1 MKINHL
7 QLFWMIAIMELGMTL
22 LMTMTNSLQAARQD
36 AWISVAVAG
45 CIAVLIAIISTRL
58 ALLYP
63 NQTLVQFSETI
74 MGKWLGKLIVVFYL
88 VQWYTIIPIVLRQF
102 TDLIESLV
110 LQRTPTIPIIALMV
124 ALMVYAIMAGKLEG
138 IGRMSELLGP
148 LIFLMVLVVLFV
160 NCFNIRFENILPIL
174 VEHRPHEIFLGS
186 LAPASYL
193 GHAIEVVMLVP
204 FLTDARK
211 GAKYTIYGV
220 LLPCIIVF
228 FAMIMI
234 LFAIGPMLA
243 MNMWYPFFEM
253 TKEIEISFV
262 ENWDVLA
269 VVIWITSVFIKLTVY
284 LFIASYGTAQFLKT
298 KNWKIVLWCIVP
310 IITAFSI
317 FPDHVVETTNHY
329 LNNYWIPVV
338 LPLNMI
344 GLPLLLLIVGSIR
357 KNLTSR

>member
-1 MKINHL
+1 
-7 QLFWMIAIMELGMTL
+7 
-22 LMTMTNSLQAARQD
+22 
-36 AWISVAVAG
+36 
-45 CIAVLIAIISTRL
+45 
-58 ALLYP
+58 
-63 NQTLVQFSETI
+63 

-234 LFAIGPMLA
+234 LFAIGPNVGDEHVVPVFRNDERDRDQFCRKLGRARCRHMDHKCVHQTDRVLVHRLIRHRTI
-243 MNMWYPFFEM
+243 FEN
-253 TKEIEISFV
+253 E
-262 ENWDVLA
+262 
-269 VVIWITSVFIKLTVY
+269 KLEDRPMVHR
-284 LFIASYGTAQFLKT
+284 
-298 KNWKIVLWCIVP
+298 
-310 IITAFSI
+310 
-317 FPDHVVETTNHY
+317 PDHHRIFHLSRSRRRDDE
-329 LNNYWIPVV
+329 
-338 LPLNMI
+338 PLFKQLLDSGCFALKYDRTPAAPAYRRQHTEKSNLSI
-344 GLPLLLLIVGSIR
+344 KPLDKTLANCITDHIFFRV
-357 KNLTSR
+357 